1 MLRRVTATGPGVAP
15 PPRLTR
21 VSSSESSTPADRV
34 GAAMTRRRRLAIAIV
49 VRAVLWA
56 ALAGILWYVV
66 RVLRNVD
73 WAAVGHALGQLSWW
87 QVLALLGL
95 VAVRQLFSS
104 TPLALF
110 TRGLG
115 IRRAAANDLVGVLV
129 ATVTPAPADIVA
141 RGALFRAWGIDVPR
155 GLAGLVLNSVLFY
168 AVRLSMPLAGAIL
181 MLWTVG
187 DETAV
192 GWTAVFSTLAA
203 VVIVVA
209 LVVVFRGS
217 SSAGALGRFLGRL
230 ARRIRPTFPGPD
242 ELEAKLVEFHGNVSD
257 RWERYWGWA
266 SGSLVV
272 MVGVEALILVTA
284 LRFLGVPPSEAPLLV
299 IVASF
304 LSMYLLMATPFLGLG
319 VLDAAVVALIA
330 SRSTADPAALV
341 AGMIVWRVCIQ
352 LVPLIAGLAPLVEL
366 RRLRGA
372 DSDAEAGP
380 AEAATEA

>member
-1 MLRRVTATGPGVAP
+1 MQVSPSEPSPTADDSA
-15 PPRLTR
+15 RN
-21 VSSSESSTPADRV
+21 
-34 GAAMTRRRRLAIAIV
+34 AARRRRLVIAIV

-56 ALAGILWYVV
+56 VLAGILWYVV

-73 WAAVGHALGQLSWW
+73 WVAVGHAIGRLSWW
-87 QVLALLGL
+87 QALVLLGM

-115 IRRAAANDLVGVLV
+115 IRRAVANDLVGVLV

-168 AVRLSMPLAGAIL
+168 AVRLAMPLAGAIL

-203 VVIVVA
+203 AVIIGA

-217 SSAGALGRFLGRL
+217 SSAAGLGRFLGRL
-230 ARRIRPTFPGPD
+230 AQRVRPSLPGPD
-242 ELEAKLVEFHGNVSD
+242 ELEARLVEFHGNVSD
-257 RWERYWGWA
+257 RWERFWGWA
-266 SGSLVV
+266 SGSLVM
-272 MVGVEALILVTA
+272 MVVVEALILVAA
-284 LRFLGVPPSEAPLLV
+284 LRFMGVPPSEAPLLV

-330 SRSTADPAALV
+330 SRSTASSADLV

-352 LVPLIAGLAPLVEL
+352 LVPLIAGLVPLVEL

-372 DSDAEAGP
+372 GASGAVAQ
-380 AEAATEA
+380 A